1 MLVVLTTLWFCYI
14 LGFLSF
20 VTCQPTKTN
29 NNAKGDTNTND
40 HANIIQDDV
49 THIDP
54 GLFAKALT
62 HAKTMTLSQN
72 DNDSLIAQ
80 LNSGNIQ
87 ALYTVAQSLNRRN
100 AGDDRITSVQL
111 WHALADGPAHHVPSA
126 VALGFSYSEVDKYLA
141 LKYFVQAAEGN
152 IDIESNGKRGGNS
165 DSEGG
170 GPHQAALY
178 NAGRLFLELNDP
190 ASSLAYIRA
199 CANLEKHFPHSPYVS
214 PDLAETCKEAYGA
227 LSSQIVGETT
237 SPPGIEDAAEMF
249 LYSSIDEF
257 PNPNGKEFGIWSRVM
272 EYLDRYAEVVR
283 GFGIDSRS
291 SRGGDSGSA
300 AMDEE
305 GNGKTYLVLAQQEL
319 ENLQSTASG
328 KMSELQK
335 YLVGIILGRV
345 QLLLTAMEVGD
356 IMDEL

>member
-20 VTCQPTKTN
+20 VTCQPSKTN
-29 NNAKGDTNTND
+29 NNAKSNANTDN
-40 HANIIQDDV
+40 HAKIIKDDV

-54 GLFAKALT
+54 DLFAKALT

-72 DNDSLIAQ
+72 ENDSLLAQ
-80 LNSGNIQ
+80 LQSGNIQ

-152 IDIESNGKRGGNS
+152 MGNENDGKRGGNNG
-165 DSEGG
+165 SEEGA
-170 GPHQAALY
+170 PHQAALY

-199 CANLEKHFPHSPYVS
+199 CANLEKRFPNSPYAS
-214 PDLAETCKEAYGA
+214 PDLAETCKEAYGT
-227 LSSQIVGETT
+227 LSSQIAAETT

-257 PNPNGKEFGIWSRVM
+257 PSPSSKEFGIWSRVM
-272 EYLDRYAEVVR
+272 EYLDKYAEVVR
-283 GFGIDSRS
+283 GFGVD
-291 SRGGDSGSA
+291 SRGGDGGNA
-300 AMDEE
+300 GMDEE

-319 ENLQSTASG
+319 ENLQSSASG

-335 YLVGIILGRV
+335 YLVGTILGRV